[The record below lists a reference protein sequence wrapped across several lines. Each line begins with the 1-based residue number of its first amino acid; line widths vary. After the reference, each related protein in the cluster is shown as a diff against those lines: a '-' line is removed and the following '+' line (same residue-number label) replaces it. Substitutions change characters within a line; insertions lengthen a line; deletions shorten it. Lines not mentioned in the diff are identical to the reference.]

1 MTDTLDTLHEENQPR
16 PKFLTVLCIL
26 TFIATG
32 FNLVAGL
39 INLVITGKQSEEAML
54 EMKVQYAESISGLRD
69 LGMLG
74 LVEMMEKLDRMTTEI
89 NENFYMAA
97 IISLLTVGIGLYA
110 ALKMWKGFK
119 IGFHIY
125 IVYNLLAIAGI
136 YIYVSPGNIPS
147 LLVIINVALSAIF
160 VFMYSRNLHWMTK

>member
-1 MTDTLDTLHEENQPR
+1 MTDTLDALHEENQPR

-32 FNLVAGL
+32 ANLVTGL
-39 INLVITGKQSEEAML
+39 FNLVITGKQSEEQML

-69 LGMLG
+69 AGMHG
-74 LVEMMEKLDRMTTEI
+74 FVELMEKLDRMTTEI

-97 IISLLTVGIGLYA
+97 IISLITVGIGLYA

-119 IGFHIY
+119 VGFHLY

-136 YIYVSPGNIPS
+136 YLYVSPANIPS
-147 LLVIINVALSAIF
+147 FVVIFNFVLSAIF
-160 VFMYSRNLHWMTK
+160 VFMYSRNLHWITK